1 MSERDRDLLVELD
14 AAGIAPFNLRVQ
26 AGLLPQGLFPAV
38 SFRPDPAGDFRLTHQ
53 FSGKGIELLF
63 GNKGWEDLHCQ
74 RDHQHGAEHQDAHID
89 VSLSASGSQN
99 PVEALYQFL
108 TSDKT
113 DLSSESSISSILS
126 EYNAQCQERD
136 LTLGEEVTMC

>member
-38 SFRPDPAGDFRLTHQ
+38 SFRPDPAGDLHLTHQ

-89 VSLSASGSQN
+89 VSLSASGYQN
-99 PVEALYQFL
+99 PFQHMV
-108 TSDKT
+108 TSSPKVRS
-113 DLSSESSISSILS
+113 LS
-126 EYNAQCQERD
+126 
-136 LTLGEEVTMC
+136 

>member
-63 GNKGWEDLHCQ
+63 GNVLK
-74 RDHQHGAEHQDAHID
+74 
-89 VSLSASGSQN
+89 VSSTPSFCTVTLTVFAPLFWRAS
-99 PVEALYQFL
+99 VIAR
-108 TSDKT
+108 
-113 DLSSESSISSILS
+113 I
-126 EYNAQCQERD
+126 R
-136 LTLGEEVTMC
+136 